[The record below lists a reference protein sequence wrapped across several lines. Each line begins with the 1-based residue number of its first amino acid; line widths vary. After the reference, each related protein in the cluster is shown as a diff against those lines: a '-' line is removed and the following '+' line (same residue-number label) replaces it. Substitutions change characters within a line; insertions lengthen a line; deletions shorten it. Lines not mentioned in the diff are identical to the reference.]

1 MIISAFSK
9 KSSHIFVLVKKVA
22 EKKNARAKNC
32 CTQKMSCVDCRM
44 QRGSRKDLGNSQIRL
59 MIRLQLHADFLNLTL
74 FYIKLY
80 TVDAPEI
87 LIHYEPSKILST
99 NENRTAPGKR
109 ALFLHECQ
117 KTQCSLK
124 MEYTLEI

>member
-1 MIISAFSK
+1 MPERKKTFVPGKCDVQNATRQQERFGQFSDSK
-9 KSSHIFVLVKKVA
+9 ADYKIA
-22 EKKNARAKNC
+22 
-32 CTQKMSCVDCRM
+32 
-44 QRGSRKDLGNSQIRL
+44 I
-59 MIRLQLHADFLNLTL
+59 ADFHNFTL
-74 FYIKLY
+74 FYFKLY
-80 TVDAPEI
+80 TVDELDI

-109 ALFLHECQ
+109 APFLQECQ